1 MTDNS
6 VKLRMLITLYALYR
20 YADKN
25 HRMNSTRLNEF
36 LRPYGMESGYR
47 VISDTVNVLQEFGVK
62 IAKNSDQYNTNVW
75 IEDRPLSE
83 HVLKKL
89 IFAVRTNPH
98 LTQEQADEI
107 LESIKPALTVYQEP
121 LLESEFKDLSRPSE
135 IDKYHICSVI
145 QDAIR
150 SGKAVLYYGKGKKP
164 ISFIPER
171 LFQQGEHIYVQGHT
185 RAKSDEVC
193 IGIDEMSMVKLG
205 CKSRKN
211 CKEQ

>member
-20 YADKN
+20 HADKN

-47 VISDTVNVLQEFGVK
+47 VISDTINVLQEFGVK
-62 IAKNSDQYNTNVW
+62 IAKNSNQYNANVW
-75 IEDRPLSE
+75 IEDRPLPDP
-83 HVLKKL
+83 VLKKL

-98 LTQEQADEI
+98 LTREQADEI
-107 LESIKPALTVYQEP
+107 LESIKPVLTVYQEP
-121 LLESEFKDLSRPSE
+121 VLESEFKDLSHPSE
-135 IDKYHICSVI
+135 INKYHICSVI

-150 SGKAVLYYGKGKKP
+150 SEKAILYYGEGKKP
-164 ISFIPER
+164 ISFIPKR
-171 LFQQGEHIYVQGHT
+171 LFQQGEHIYVHGHT

-193 IGIDEMSMVKLG
+193 IGIDEMTQVKLG
-205 CKSRKN
+205 RKLRKN
-211 CKEQ
+211 REKQ